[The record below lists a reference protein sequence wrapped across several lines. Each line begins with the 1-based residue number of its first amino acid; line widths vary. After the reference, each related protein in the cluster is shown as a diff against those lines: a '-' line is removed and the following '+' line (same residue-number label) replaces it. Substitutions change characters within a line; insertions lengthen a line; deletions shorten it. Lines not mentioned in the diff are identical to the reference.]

1 MSDMP
6 DMNALLAQAMEM
18 QQHLAAAQE
27 EAANTI
33 VTGTAGGGLVEVHMT
48 ATGGIQRVILDPK
61 VVDPSDVAMLEDLI
75 VAAFRDAASKGAAF
89 VQQAMG
95 DVDMGGFG
103 GLLGS

>member
-6 DMNALLAQAMEM
+6 DMNALLAQAMQM

-33 VTGTAGGGLVEVHMT
+33 VTGTSGGGLVEVQMT
-48 ATGGIQRVILDPK
+48 ATGELQRVLLDPK
-61 VVDPSDVAMLEDLI
+61 VVDPADIAMLEDLI

-89 VQQAMG
+89 VQDAMG
-95 DVDMGGFG
+95 GVDMGGLG

>member
-18 QQHLAAAQE
+18 QQHLAVAQE
-27 EAANTI
+27 EAANTV
-33 VTGTAGGGLVEVHMT
+33 VTGTSGGGLVEVYMT

-61 VVDPSDVAMLEDLI
+61 VVDPNDVAMLEDLI
-75 VAAFRDAASKGAAF
+75 VAAFRDASAKGAAF

-95 DVDMGGFG
+95 GVDMGGFG

>member
-6 DMNALLAQAMEM
+6 DINALLAQAMEM

-27 EAANTI
+27 EAANTV

-48 ATGGIQRVILDPK
+48 ATGIIQRVILDPK

-75 VAAFRDAASKGAAF
+75 VAAVRDASSKGAAF
-89 VQQAMG
+89 VQNAMG
-95 DVDMGGFG
+95 GMDMGGLG